1 DIGNLVAD
9 IASSV
14 ACVAEDKQLEIV
26 LDISDVSDRGIVGD
40 PGRTR
45 QILNNLIGNAIKFTN
60 HGHVLISATTSV
72 NEDGKCICEI
82 TIKDTGVGIPKDRVN
97 VIFDAFSQVDAST
110 TRKFGGTGLGLTIC
124 KQLAELLDGD
134 ITVTSEIGRGSEFTF
149 KFAAELAKSQ
159 PKAAEHSEFS
169 EISVAHL
176 DATAPCLES
185 VKRQLGKWGV
195 ESSQFCEPD
204 SLLSEIR
211 SKHFDIVLIS
221 AGIPAL

>member
-1 DIGNLVAD
+1 MNGILGMLGLLESTTLNKEQDQHVRLAKSSADALLVLINDILDFSKIEAGKLSLEQVGFDIGNLVAD

-110 TRKFGGTGLGLTIC
+110 TRKFGGTGLGL
-124 KQLAELLDGD
+124 
-134 ITVTSEIGRGSEFTF
+134 
-149 KFAAELAKSQ
+149 
-159 PKAAEHSEFS
+159 
-169 EISVAHL
+169 
-176 DATAPCLES
+176 
-185 VKRQLGKWGV
+185 
-195 ESSQFCEPD
+195 
-204 SLLSEIR
+204 
-211 SKHFDIVLIS
+211 
-221 AGIPAL
+221 